1 MGLISR
7 VSSRTYRDVEMLKL
21 PKIAIML
28 KTLKTPRASLSTIN
42 VSFIRHG
49 QTEMNLKSIVQGHAD
64 SSLTSLGFGQASNFG
79 KATKIK
85 FSDAL
90 CSDLGRTRQ
99 TINSILTNSSQNC
112 DLLKNVVYTKN
123 LRERNYGE
131 GVDGVWSVEKYLS
144 EAEKSGLPPR
154 EYEPP
159 GKGIE
164 QLGELEK
171 RGLDFLEN
179 DVLRLGTC
187 ENGEARNVLVVTH
200 AIFLREMFWLLD
212 WEFGIEGTESLQRPF
227 LIMIPSNAS
236 HTLLQFSFEN
246 NKILAV
252 ESKL

>member
-1 MGLISR
+1 
-7 VSSRTYRDVEMLKL
+7 MLKL
-21 PKIAIML
+21 PKNVMSL
-28 KTLKTPRASLSTIN
+28 KTMKTPRAPLSTIN

-64 SSLTSLGFGQASNFG
+64 SSLTPLGFEQASNFG
-79 KATKIK
+79 KTTKIK

-144 EAEKSGLPPR
+144 EAEKSGFPPR

-164 QLGELEK
+164 KLGELEK
-171 RGLDFLEN
+171 RGLHFLEN
-179 DVLRLGTC
+179 DVLKLGTC
-187 ENGEARNVLVVTH
+187 ASGEAKHVLVVTH

-212 WEFGIEGTESLQRPF
+212 CKFGIKGTDSLQRPF
-227 LIMIPSNAS
+227 LIPSNAS
-236 HTLLQFSFEN
+236 HTLLQFSFEKD
-246 NKILAV
+246 KILAV
-252 ESKL
+252 ESKLWNCTEHCETT

>member
-1 MGLISR
+1 MS
-7 VSSRTYRDVEMLKL
+7 LKI
-21 PKIAIML
+21 K
-28 KTLKTPRASLSTIN
+28 KTPRAPLSTIN

-64 SSLTSLGFGQASNFG
+64 SSLTPLGFEQASNFG
-79 KATKIK
+79 KTTKIK

-112 DLLKNVVYTKN
+112 DLLENVVYTKH

-144 EAEKSGLPPR
+144 EAEKSGLLPR

-164 QLGELEK
+164 KLGELEK
-171 RGLDFLEN
+171 RGLQGGFHKMSYFGVKPVIWSHFWVENRDFMSFW
-179 DVLRLGTC
+179 VKTCHFRL
-187 ENGEARNVLVVTH
+187 
-200 AIFLREMFWLLD
+200 FW
-212 WEFGIEGTESLQRPF
+212 
-227 LIMIPSNAS
+227 
-236 HTLLQFSFEN
+236 
-246 NKILAV
+246 V
-252 ESKL
+252 

>member
-1 MGLISR
+1 
-7 VSSRTYRDVEMLKL
+7 MLKL
-21 PKIAIML
+21 PKNVMSL
-28 KTLKTPRASLSTIN
+28 KTMKTPRAPLSTIN

-64 SSLTSLGFGQASNFG
+64 SSLTPLGFEQASNFG
-79 KATKIK
+79 KTTKIK

-144 EAEKSGLPPR
+144 EAEKSGFPPR

-164 QLGELEK
+164 KLGELEK
-171 RGLDFLEN
+171 RGLQGGFHKMSYFGAKTVIWAHFWVEKRDFMSFVGQLWSI
-179 DVLRLGTC
+179 
-187 ENGEARNVLVVTH
+187 LV
-200 AIFLREMFWLLD
+200 
-212 WEFGIEGTESLQRPF
+212 
-227 LIMIPSNAS
+227 
-236 HTLLQFSFEN
+236 
-246 NKILAV
+246 IL
-252 ESKL
+252 